1 MKMFGK
7 KKKHDDDAWE
17 IVDDDYTDMTDA
29 SPVQTQSPPP
39 PPQYFGTGDQ
49 MPGQPYR
56 SSVQTGQMGQMP
68 QSQSSTMPSEQAYYQ
83 DVAHVVDGDTESTG
97 LINSMEEKEKLL
109 GEKKKKGLFSRFRK
123 RKPDDEM
130 DEDDDEDNAQPVYDT
145 SDMLGRDYLHEP
157 GAELEHDE
165 DEDEPYGMYK
175 MPVKKL
181 IAIGVTAFA
190 AIIIGLGVFNTDF
203 RNGHAYIVPLDVHYE
218 REYINRS
225 DDVYDYL
232 MKLADELPEQAQAL
246 PNDYISMSNKIQD
259 EKDTL
264 KSKTDKLSRYTNVPK
279 TLNAYHSKLLN
290 LSILTQE
297 YLQNLL
303 DNYTHSDYMAFAESG
318 YSDFTNA
325 LADIHTLRVQINSL
339 IHRNID
345 GSADTSG
352 LTTGSDTGSTA
363 NDDSTASGARTTT
376 DSSGSGNSGSGNSNS
391 TNSSGS
397 QSNGSSNASG
407 TTGSSA
413 VTEIPNINAYSRED
427 ADNANGAQAAS
438 NVQKTGEQITSPYSS
453 YNSSAS
459 SSGGSSGNGNSK
471 KNNNANSASNGN
483 ANSNNSRTP
492 SFGEQAQ
499 AASDAAASNTQSAL
513 DMTNTNNT
521 AVNDAMG
528 GNMAAGM
535 GM

>member
-29 SPVQTQSPPP
+29 SPVQTQSPIPP
-39 PPQYFGTGDQ
+39 SQYYGGPQPAQHAQPVHQSVPPVPHDAMTSG
-49 MPGQPYR
+49 
-56 SSVQTGQMGQMP
+56 
-68 QSQSSTMPSEQAYYQ
+68 QAYYQ

-130 DEDDDEDNAQPVYDT
+130 DEEDDEDNAQPVYDT

-165 DEDEPYGMYK
+165 DDDEPYGMYR

-246 PNDYISMSNKIQD
+246 PNNYISMSNKIQD

-376 DSSGSGNSGSGNSNS
+376 DSSGGGSSGSDSNN

-413 VTEIPNINAYSRED
+413 VTEIPNINTYSRED

-471 KNNNANSASNGN
+471 KSNNANNNANSN